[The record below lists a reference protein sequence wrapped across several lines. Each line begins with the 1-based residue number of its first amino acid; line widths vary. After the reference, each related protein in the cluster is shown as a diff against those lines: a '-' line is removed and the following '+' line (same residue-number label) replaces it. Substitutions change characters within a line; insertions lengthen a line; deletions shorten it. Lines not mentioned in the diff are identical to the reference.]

1 LNVKYAKT
9 KIPAETGICLGVIC
23 WRVSSREDIERWQ
36 QQRWQCDANSAKNE
50 KSESI
55 YQEGFSQRRWNAYH
69 GMGAEYVALPA
80 HDEFQLPGRTDPRP
94 KTALYGFYTELK
106 EHFAV

>member
-1 LNVKYAKT
+1 MNEMNGMNEMNEMRERKCGGNEMRERNIIILYYNTAFIILNVKYAKT
-9 KIPAETGICLGVIC
+9 KIQAETGICLGVIC

-55 YQEGFSQRRWNAYH
+55 YQEGFSQR
-69 GMGAEYVALPA
+69 
-80 HDEFQLPGRTDPRP
+80 
-94 KTALYGFYTELK
+94 
-106 EHFAV
+106 